1 MDRGKRVVGFVS
13 DGDVMKY
20 IGRNDSS
27 FVTPMS
33 TLYRVSDDDDLL
45 GRLDTLLDMNVE
57 QIATMG
63 KVITVD
69 ADTPID
75 QACHMLADRRIKKLP
90 VVEGEKLVGTL
101 SRRNVIHAISEN
113 APR

>member
-1 MDRGKRVVGFVS
+1 VS

-33 TLYRVSDDDDLL
+33 TLYRMADDDDLV
-45 GRLDTLLDMNVE
+45 GRMHTLLEMNVD

-63 KVITVD
+63 KVVTVD
-69 ADTPID
+69 ANTPID
-75 QACHMLADRRIKKLP
+75 EACHMLANKRIKKLP
-90 VVEGEKLVGTL
+90 VVEGDKLVGTL

-113 APR
+113 APK